1 MKCTDISQVCTASI
15 IRVMNNGG
23 SRHLWNVTTRCYNP
37 EDSKLN
43 IQNVLGRRAQT
54 ERDDNQLILNKIC
67 YINTCPVQLQGY
79 AYSNCVK
86 SHVWSPRSPDL
97 NPLKF
102 YLLGH
107 IRWWFA
113 KKRQNNWD
121 ALLQSNGCCTANT
134 NTPDVL
140 DRTSHS
146 LTMRCALCHC
156 WWSKMLTFIADLS
169 N

>member
-1 MKCTDISQVCTASI
+1 MEAADTSETSV
-15 IRVMNNGG
+15 
-23 SRHLWNVTTRCYNP
+23 HFVTTRCYNP

-43 IQNVLGRRAQT
+43 IQNVLGRRTQT

-79 AYSNCVK
+79 AYSNCMK
-86 SHVWSPRSPDL
+86 SHVWSPRSPDI

-107 IRWWFA
+107 VRWS
-113 KKRQNNWD
+113 KEKTKQLR
-121 ALLQSNGCCTANT
+121 CTASEQWI
-134 NTPDVL
+134 L
-140 DRTSHS
+140 HS
-146 LTMRCALCHC
+146 KYKYSRCSWQDQPLTDNEMCTVTVDEARC
-156 WWSKMLTFIADLS
+156 STFIADLS